1 MFGHAGN
8 GEEVRGEL
16 GGQGTHMD
24 ALGHFGF
31 INRPGEAPTYFGGL
45 TQSEVVSPTGLN
57 RLGIDKAEPIITSV
71 VMQDA
76 ARYLN
81 NENALAPGYAITRK
95 DIETTLSAQRLA
107 HRGIKKGD
115 VVFIH
120 TGYGATWDGTSRG
133 CTYNTDRTP
142 SGILYAMTWSAKM
155 IGINTVLLDL
165 FETVFPEPEPDTD
178 VHYAR
183 TVGFRRQVIEV
194 VEGTILH
201 EMVHWSYFVTGKD
214 EEKLHGGDKEH
225 GTKNFEMEAYGNY
238 LSLPHSRLCA
248 NISPSA
254 YLGIRWEQ
262 RVQDT
267 GKEVRSVVTVTGVD
281 PSSPAGKVGIKQGDV
296 ITDFDGQGIWPEGL
310 SAQLRKKKPGDQITI
325 KGYRRTSNTTS
336 VTSGSTSNFTY
347 NVTLGTGAGK

>member
-1 MFGHAGN
+1 MT
-8 GEEVRGEL
+8 L
-16 GGQGTHMD
+16 T
-24 ALGHFGF
+24 
-31 INRPGEAPTYFGGL
+31 PEAK
-45 TQSEVVSPTGLN
+45 
-57 RLGIDKAEPIITSV
+57 D
-71 VMQDA
+71 
-76 ARYLN
+76 RYPLF
-81 NENALAPGYAITRK
+81 EKWLRK
-95 DIETTLSAQRLA
+95 DFVHVVNNSRLMKAFWRWSDFTDTTERRS
-107 HRGIKKGD
+107 IFK
-115 VVFIH
+115 
-120 TGYGATWDGTSRG
+120 YGTAPAIGLLDDGTSKG
-133 CTYNTDRTP
+133 CTYNTDGTP
-142 SGILYAMTWSAKM
+142 SGFLYAMTWSAKM

-254 YLGIRWEQ
+254 YLGIQWEQ

-281 PSSPAGKVGIKQGDV
+281 LSSPAGKVGIKQGDV
-296 ITDFDGQGIWPEGL
+296 ITDFDSQGIWPEGL

-325 KGYRRTSNTTS
+325 KGYRRTSTTTS